1 MQLNSRILI
10 QIHNYGKFLQLK
22 GLQHSGVILELKVH
36 CEKYKSSSDTLNKMM
51 SARKKGINNEYRI
64 SLTKRPRP
72 NKCPSPN
79 KCVIMP
85 KNRRHNTD
93 SLL

>member
-1 MQLNSRILI
+1 M
-10 QIHNYGKFLQLK
+10 QLK

-64 SLTKRPRP
+64 SSTKRPGP

-79 KCVIMP
+79 KCLPPI
-85 KNRRHNTD
+85 
-93 SLL
+93 S

>member
-1 MQLNSRILI
+1 M
-10 QIHNYGKFLQLK
+10 QLK
-22 GLQHSGVILELKVH
+22 GLRHSGVILELKVH
-36 CEKYKSSSDTLNKMM
+36 REKYKSISDTLSKMM

-79 KCVIMP
+79 KCLPPI
-85 KNRRHNTD
+85 
-93 SLL
+93 SLCRKIAVTTQIPYCKLYDNANK

>member
-1 MQLNSRILI
+1 M
-10 QIHNYGKFLQLK
+10 QLK
-22 GLQHSGVILELKVH
+22 GLRHSEVILELKVH
-36 CEKYKSSSDTLNKMM
+36 CEKYKSISDTLSKMM

-79 KCVIMP
+79 KCLPPISL
-85 KNRRHNTD
+85 RRKIAVTTQIPYCKLYDNANK
-93 SLL
+93 